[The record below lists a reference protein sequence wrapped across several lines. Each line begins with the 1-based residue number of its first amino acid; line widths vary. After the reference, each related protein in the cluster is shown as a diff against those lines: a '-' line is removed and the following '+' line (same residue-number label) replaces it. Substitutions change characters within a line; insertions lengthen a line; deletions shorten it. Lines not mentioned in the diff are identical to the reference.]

1 MKRYQCIPAGDYL
14 ALVNATAITP
24 TQFVA
29 QTISTEGAFDASIT
43 FYVKGALAAC
53 SENITFVFQAY
64 DALHDTW
71 DTAPWLTKVI
81 AMNGVAA
88 IQETIP
94 LVCGIEAV
102 RLYSVANAA
111 AGGTGRD
118 ATVNASIFVHF

>member
-14 ALVNATAITP
+14 ALVNAIAVTP

-29 QTISTEGAFDASIT
+29 QAISTEGAWDASIT

-53 SENITFVFQAY
+53 AENITFVFQSY
-64 DALHDTW
+64 DAIHKTW

-81 AMNGVAA
+81 AMTGVAA
-88 IQETIP
+88 IQETIA

-102 RLYSVANAA
+102 RLYSIQNAA